1 MSHGENVEQVLS
13 TNQVLC
19 LTLKKKVLTQALAC
33 RVDVYVAGVN
43 VNEKRVIGLTIS
55 KPSWY
60 D

>member
-1 MSHGENVEQVLS
+1 MSHGENVEQGLS

-19 LTLKKKVLTQALAC
+19 LTLKKVLTQALAC
-33 RVDVYVAGVN
+33 SVDVYVAGVN
-43 VNEKRVIGLTIS
+43 VSEKRVIGLVIS